1 MKKIIIITSIILGIV
16 AMGLGIYFAWK
27 KTKSILTP
35 PSVSPPTAEQGL
47 VSTTA
52 GQLPTAKLKILSN
65 QPIFDYWIYRP
76 EFGAVAT
83 STATSTGTITRDS
96 IVFYLNQEGKVF
108 QIEKDGKDEAVTSE
122 SIENLQGIKSSS
134 DGKRVLIKSGDL
146 ISPKFTIFNS
156 QAKIFE
162 LLPENIT
169 AAAFSPDAKKIA
181 YLENKA
187 GTSDLIVKDLINPK
201 QKPIRIISISQKD
214 FDLDWISAEKIVFIP
229 KSSALY
235 KTSTL
240 KIFTFWIVDTKK
252 KTLSPLGT
260 EANGLMIKWST
271 DGKIGL
277 QFSSQSQGR
286 ESRLNLINEQG
297 LVQADLDFVTLPDKC
312 LISDP
317 KIYCAI
323 PKSIPTKTVL
333 PDDYLKRAV
342 YFRDALYQIDISK
355 NSLSEIFAEDEPAI
369 DAVRLNLLDN
379 KLFFINRY
387 DNRLYS
393 LEI

>member
-1 MKKIIIITSIILGIV
+1 MKKAIIIISIVLGVI
-16 AMGLGIYFAWK
+16 AMGLGVYFAWK

-47 VSTTA
+47 QPTTA

-76 EFGAVAT
+76 EFGVVAT

-122 SIENLQGIKSSS
+122 SIENLQAIKSSS
-134 DGKRVLIKSGDL
+134 DGKRIIIKSGDL

-181 YLENKA
+181 YLENKVDK
-187 GTSDLIVKDLINPK
+187 SDLIIKDLVNSK
-201 QKPIRIISISQKD
+201 QKPAWIISISQKD
-214 FDLDWISAEKIVFIP
+214 FDLDWISAEKIVLVP
-229 KSSALY
+229 KSSAFYQASAWL
-235 KTSTL
+235 
-240 KIFTFWIVDTKK
+240 VDTKK
-252 KTLSPLGT
+252 KTVSPIGT
-260 EANGLMIKWST
+260 EVNGLMIKWST

-277 QFSSQSQGR
+277 QFSSQSEGR

-323 PKSIPTKTVL
+323 PESIPPKTVL
-333 PDDYLKRAV
+333 PDDYLKRAI
-342 YFRDALYQIDISK
+342 YFRDALYQIDISQ
-355 NSLSEIFAEDEPAI
+355 NSLSEIFTEAEPAI

-379 KLFFINRY
+379 KLLFINRY
-387 DNRLYS
+387 DNKLYS
-393 LEI
+393 LEL

>member
-1 MKKIIIITSIILGIV
+1 MKKIIIIISVILGIV
-16 AMGLGIYFAWK
+16 AMGLGVYFAWK
-27 KTKSILTP
+27 KTKAILTP
-35 PSVSPPTAEQGL
+35 PSVSPPTTEQGL
-47 VSTTA
+47 TSTTT

-108 QIEKDGKDEAVTSE
+108 QIEKDGKDEAITSE
-122 SIENLQGIKSSS
+122 PIENLQMIKSSS
-134 DGKRVLIKSGDL
+134 DGKRVLIKFGDL
-146 ISPKFTIFNS
+146 VSPKFTIFNS

-187 GTSDLIVKDLINPK
+187 GTSDLIVKDLVNPK
-201 QKPIRIISISQKD
+201 QKPVRIISISQKD
-214 FDLDWISAEKIVFIP
+214 FDLDWISAEKIVLVP
-229 KSSALY
+229 KPSAFY
-235 KTSTL
+235 QASAWM
-240 KIFTFWIVDTKK
+240 IDTKK
-252 KTLSPLGT
+252 KTVSPLG
-260 EANGLMIKWST
+260 AGINGLLIKWSNN
-271 DGKIGL
+271 GKIGL
-277 QFSSQSQGR
+277 QFSSQSKGR

-297 LVQADLDFVTLPDKC
+297 LVQVGLDFVTLPDKC

-323 PKSIPTKTVL
+323 PKSIPAKTVL

-342 YFRDALYQIDISK
+342 YFRDALYQIDISQ
-355 NSLSEIFAEDEPAI
+355 NSLSEIFTEDEPAV
-369 DAVRLNLLDN
+369 DAVHLSISDNQLL
-379 KLFFINRY
+379 FINRY
-387 DNRLYS
+387 DGRLYS
-393 LEI
+393 LEL